1 MYYYANQT
9 LPNVNDIVF
18 VEILH
23 FSGTNTYC
31 KLLEYNDLEGFIS
44 GTELDKKVVDPE
56 KQFKYGVT
64 YPMVVLSTTRDGKI
78 SIDLSYKK
86 VQKETRSELLLKFIN
101 VNKLYGILREFCF
114 FTNVPFDIAQQL
126 ILFPK
131 FNMTSQQYLSEAE
144 TLYKQYLRYP
154 LAFFSDVDPSIE
166 PQVKTFVE
174 NMKSRLTISKM
185 IVYQQFRLWVMQS
198 NSLEILKSILSY
210 KSENCELVYVSSP
223 KYQLT
228 IQCDNEIEK
237 QEILNKFLS
246 YINEQKSLYK
256 IKFEL
261 DESQV
266 IQDQE
271 FTLRPLNMTTDGVA

>member
-1 MYYYANQT
+1 
-9 LPNVNDIVF
+9 
-18 VEILH
+18 
-23 FSGTNTYC
+23 
-31 KLLEYNDLEGFIS
+31 
-44 GTELDKKVVDPE
+44 
-56 KQFKYGVT
+56 
-64 YPMVVLSTTRDGKI
+64 
-78 SIDLSYKK
+78 
-86 VQKETRSELLLKFIN
+86 
-101 VNKLYGILREFCF
+101 
-114 FTNVPFDIAQQL
+114 
-126 ILFPK
+126 
-131 FNMTSQQYLSEAE
+131 
-144 TLYKQYLRYP
+144 
-154 LAFFSDVDPSIE
+154 VDPSIE